1 MNVESLG
8 VTSGRCTIA
17 LLTGQLTLRSYA
29 HRILQDITEKQL
41 LHQQCVV
48 NTGSSMMI
56 TVQVKNIESLL
67 QWLKTCPHDYAIS
80 SMQGGF
86 VHVKFFISMEE
97 LVEQQNAND

>member
-1 MNVESLG
+1 
-8 VTSGRCTIA
+8 
-17 LLTGQLTLRSYA
+17 
-29 HRILQDITEKQL
+29 
-41 LHQQCVV
+41 
-48 NTGSSMMI
+48 MMI